1 MIGNN
6 TSEKFLFVFSAV
18 ALLLAGADNGLA
30 QTHIPPW
37 LTAGTPTNGQIKLT
51 LTTEPGVSKYV
62 IQSSPGLK
70 NWTPV
75 VTNNDNTNTRLITL
89 TASATA
95 NFFRAQRDP
104 IPVFA
109 YALAARGNINM
120 LGNSIETD
128 SWNSHDP
135 AKSTNG
141 LYNGYSGTNGH
152 VASVSGFVNTGNE
165 TISGNVYLGPNAT
178 YSGSGKV
185 VGTIYSDGNLGFP
198 DVVLPTTDTNGNAI
212 TWTPAPGTS
221 SLHSFTNSGYY
232 MVSDSGSLI
241 VDPGI
246 MVTLQLTMTS
256 FNPGSIT
263 IKGGITNSGTIIM
276 YQNQG
281 SFALGGNASGGA
293 IGSRPQNFIYYGL
306 TNVTSVSLTGT
317 STFVGCIYAPE
328 AALNLNGGL
337 TINFVG
343 GGVFNTITVISH
355 YTVHFDESLLTSGP
369 TRRNFVQ
376 CPFAS

>member
-369 TRRNFVQ
+369 TR
-376 CPFAS
+376 